1 VTHHIIRPEREQQ
14 ASVAMAPMADRR
26 TTART
31 AATAIRHRA
40 SLTTTRRIRAKDFQT
55 NQAEVAM
62 ATRKLSKSAKQPN
75 TNEIPFSFLDALLR
89 VRHELFRAELL
100 VLLRR
105 SSLRADDGQKVGS
118 FRSLAK
124 KRVEEFA
131 AAIPV

>member
-1 VTHHIIRPEREQQ
+1 
-14 ASVAMAPMADRR
+14 MGLRR
-26 TTART
+26 LLLF
-31 AATAIRHRA
+31 RHRKLA
-40 SLTTTRRIRAKDFQT
+40 KAAPTMGSIRASILAVQLAPCAHFRVQRGRTKQ
-55 NQAEVAM
+55 E
-62 ATRKLSKSAKQPN
+62 SA
-75 TNEIPFSFLDALLR
+75 
-89 VRHELFRAELL
+89 L